1 MRCWPPGTDL
11 CSESRRAS
19 VNMRLMSEPTA
30 TRSTPRPG
38 FFQRLKKQLHR
49 GLGLG
54 LAIDWLVG
62 RRLDETVIA
71 ALEEQL
77 LVADVGIETA
87 ERVIEGLRRRLGREP
102 VADAAG
108 ARAALQETLAE
119 ILRPRALPLVI
130 PGDGRPFL
138 ILMIGVNGSG
148 KTTTIGK
155 LARRYKDEGLKVL
168 LAAGDTYRAAA
179 IEQLQTWGTRNDVPV
194 IAQQAGADSAAV
206 VFDALQAAQA
216 RHADVVLAD
225 TAGRLQ
231 NQAGLMQELAKIV
244 RVAGRLDPAA
254 PHEKMLVLDAS
265 LGQNAVSQALQ
276 FNQTVGL
283 TGIAMT
289 KLDGGGKGGVLLNI
303 ADRLDVP
310 FRYIGVGEDATDLDV
325 FDADQFAAAL
335 AQPGGAAQP

>member
-1 MRCWPPGTDL
+1 MRRMTG
-11 CSESRRAS
+11 S
-19 VNMRLMSEPTA
+19 TA
-30 TRSTPRPG
+30 AGSAPRPG
-38 FFQRLKKQLHR
+38 FFQRLKQKLNK

-54 LAIDWLVG
+54 VAVDWLVG
-62 RRLDETVIA
+62 RTLDA
-71 ALEEQL
+71 AVVAELEEQL
-77 LVADVGIETA
+77 LRADVGLEATD
-87 ERVIEGLRRRLGREP
+87 RVIEGLKKRIGREA

-119 ILRPRALPLVI
+119 MLRPRARPLVI
-130 PGDGRPFL
+130 PGGGKPFL
-138 ILMIGVNGSG
+138 VLMIGVNGSG

-155 LARRYKDEGLKVL
+155 LARRYKGEGLKVM

-179 IEQLQTWGTRNDVPV
+179 IEQLQAWGERNDVPV
-194 IAQQAGADSAAV
+194 VAQQPGADSAAV

-216 RHADVVLAD
+216 RKVDVLLAD

-231 NQAGLMQELAKIV
+231 NQAGLMAELAKVV

-276 FNQTVGL
+276 FHQAVGL
-283 TGIAMT
+283 TGITMT
-289 KLDGGGKGGVLLNI
+289 KLDGGGKGGVLLTI
-303 ADRLDVP
+303 ADKLDVP
-310 FRYIGVGEDATDLDV
+310 FRYVGVGEDVADLDV

-335 AQPGGAAQP
+335 AQPGR

>member
-1 MRCWPPGTDL
+1 MI
-11 CSESRRAS
+11 E
-19 VNMRLMSEPTA
+19 EPA
-30 TRSTPRPG
+30 ARSAPSPG
-38 FFQRLKKQLHR
+38 FFQRLKKKLNR

-54 LAIDWLVG
+54 IAIDWLVG
-62 RRLDETVIA
+62 RKLDDAVVAE
-71 ALEEQL
+71 LEEQL
-77 LVADVGIETA
+77 LLADVGIETT
-87 ERVIEGLRRRLGREP
+87 ERIIAGLRRRLGRES

-119 ILRPRALPLVI
+119 MLRPRARPLVI
-130 PGDGRPFL
+130 PGGGRPFL

-155 LARRYKDEGLKVL
+155 LARRYKAEGLKVL

-194 IAQQAGADSAAV
+194 IAQQTGADSAAV

-216 RHADVVLAD
+216 RGVDVVLAD

-231 NQAGLMQELAKIV
+231 NQAGLMQELAKVV
-244 RVAGRLDPAA
+244 RVAGRLDAAA

-276 FNQTVGL
+276 FHQAVGL
-283 TGIAMT
+283 TGITMT
-289 KLDGGGKGGVLLNI
+289 KLDGGGKGGVLLTI

-310 FRYIGVGEDATDLDV
+310 FRYIGVGEDASDLDV
-325 FDADQFAAAL
+325 FDADQYAAAL
-335 AQPGGAAQP
+335 VQPGS